1 MCSSDLLTIAKAN
14 EGVLEAS
21 YNLAAIYAQL
31 GDKKKAM
38 ELLRRHFESYERYDA
53 VRAMEMKEARDDYM
67 FLAMHQDPEF
77 ITMTKLARNAW
88 MIGSEFCDPASLL
101 ASPEAPL
108 RRM

>member
-1 MCSSDLLTIAKAN
+1 
-14 EGVLEAS
+14 
-21 YNLAAIYAQL
+21 
-31 GDKKKAM
+31 
-38 ELLRRHFESYERYDA
+38 
-53 VRAMEMKEARDDYM
+53 M

-77 ITMTKLARNAW
+77 VALTKLARNAW